1 MAELLHRESSKVIQF
16 YIVVQAVDI
25 FADLDNLHLAIMIR
39 IIFRIMNYVLS
50 AELPDYAS
58 LEFALV
64 FKT

>member
-16 YIVVQAVDI
+16 YIVVQAVDK
-25 FADLDNLHLAIMIR
+25 FVGLGNLYLAIMIR

-58 LEFALV
+58 LAF
-64 FKT
+64 